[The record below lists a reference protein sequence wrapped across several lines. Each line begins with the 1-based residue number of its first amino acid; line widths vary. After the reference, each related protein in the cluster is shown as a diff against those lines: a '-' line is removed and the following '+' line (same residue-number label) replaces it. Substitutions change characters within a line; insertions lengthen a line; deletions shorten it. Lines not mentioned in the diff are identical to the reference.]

1 LRQTQPSEISNP
13 KPLDIVGNSI
23 PGGLTSSGQ
32 SVSIYTVTATLI
44 VLIVGLYVFFV
55 YNFITGF
62 IMVVLAAVYYF
73 AKKRQM
79 AGR

>member
-1 LRQTQPSEISNP
+1 
-13 KPLDIVGNSI
+13 
-23 PGGLTSSGQ
+23 LTSSGQ